1 MTTKNRKRLVMI
13 LCIAVAVIVIIIILC
28 LRGCEHKSSE
38 SQSADNDGSIPTEG
52 VLDYIPY
59 DDNNGKIRIP
69 VVTGVRLKAYSLE
82 QTVDLYNP
90 KVNNCYFIISLYL
103 SDGTLIY
110 KSEMIAPD
118 EHITNITLL
127 QELQRGKY
135 RNCKLVYNCVA
146 MDGVTPLN
154 GSDVVVEINTY

>member
-1 MTTKNRKRLVMI
+1 MTTQSKKRLWEL
-13 LCIAVAVIVIIIILC
+13 LCIAVAVIAIVIMLS
-28 LRGCEHKSSE
+28 LRGCERELSE
-38 SQSADNDGSIPTEG
+38 SQSAVSDGSIPTEG
-52 VLDYIPY
+52 ILDYIPY

-69 VVTGVRLKAYSLE
+69 VIIGMSLKAYELE
-82 QTVDLYNP
+82 QTVDFYNP

-103 SDGTLIY
+103 SDNTLIY
-110 KSEMIAPD
+110 KSALIAPD

-127 QELQRGKY
+127 HELQRGKY

-154 GSDVVVEINTY
+154 GSDVAVEINTY